1 MANRIKLISC
11 VLAGISLPLCGI
23 AAFDWPVRNFNANKI
38 LPTFAQN
45 RKQHFN
51 TSLIFPEAE
60 EVIATDNGK
69 VKFVILE
76 HQGESNWFESTLGN
90 CVIIEHEGNLIS
102 VYGNLE
108 RRDAEDALQKKRIFS
123 GENLG
128 RAKNSAWSESENS
141 LEFQI
146 ADTKDKAFLNPLVFM
161 PRISSETPLL
171 IDEITIENK
180 LGRSYELA
188 SLKSVQAG
196 TYRVYKRRRDNS
208 PLHSSSVYVNGTELE
223 RIDKEALSQENNLL
237 TISGQRM
244 YNSAS
249 FFPDERREFLG
260 QLLLLHGNNSVA
272 IIIRDVS
279 EKERT
284 VLFTIQAY

>member
-1 MANRIKLISC
+1 MANKIKLLSC
-11 VLAGISLPLCGI
+11 VLASIALPLCGI
-23 AAFDWPVRNFNANKI
+23 VAFDWPVKNFNANKI

-51 TSLIFPEAE
+51 TSLIFPEAQ
-60 EVIATDNGK
+60 EVISTDKGK
-69 VKFVILE
+69 IKLVILE

-108 RRDAEDALQKKRIFS
+108 KRDAEDALQKERIFS

-128 RAKNSAWSESENS
+128 SAKNSAWNESEGS

-146 ADTKDKAFLNPLVFM
+146 ADTKGKAFLNPLVFM
-161 PRISSETPLL
+161 PKISSESPLL

-180 LGRSYELA
+180 FGRSYELS
-188 SLKSVQAG
+188 SLRSVQAG
-196 TYRVYKRRRDNS
+196 TYKVYKRRRENS

-223 RIDKEALSQENNLL
+223 RINREALSQENNLL
-237 TISGQRM
+237 AISGQRV
-244 YNSAS
+244 YNSVS
-249 FFPDERREFLG
+249 FFPDEKREFLG
-260 QLLLLHGNNSVA
+260 QILLLHGNNSIA
-272 IIIRDVS
+272 IVIRNVT

-284 VLFTIQAY
+284 VFFTVQAY

>member
-1 MANRIKLISC
+1 MANRIKSLTC
-11 VLAGISLPLCGI
+11 VLANVALSLCGL
-23 AAFDWPVRNFNANKI
+23 AAFDWPVKNFNANTI

-51 TSLIFPEAE
+51 TSLVFPEAQ
-60 EVIATDNGK
+60 EVIATDDGK
-69 VKFVILE
+69 IKLVILE
-76 HQGESNWFESTLGN
+76 HQDECNWFESPLGN

-108 RRDAEDALQKKRIFS
+108 RRDAEDVLQKERILS

-128 RAKNSAWSESENS
+128 SAKNSAWNESEGS

-161 PRISSETPLL
+161 PKISSETPLL

-180 LGRSYELA
+180 FGRSYEL
-188 SLKSVQAG
+188 SSSKSVQAG
-196 TYRVYKRRRDNS
+196 TYKVYKRRRENS

-223 RIDKEALSQENNLL
+223 RIDREALSQKDNLL
-237 TISGQRM
+237 TISGQRA
-244 YNSAS
+244 YNSES

-260 QLLLLHGNNSVA
+260 QILLLNGNNSIS
-272 IIIRDVS
+272 IIIRNVM

-284 VLFTIQAY
+284 VLFTVQAY